1 MTPDERLALLGAD
14 VVAAVRA
21 EARCAADRNPPGPEV
36 IDALRPILT
45 SRPAKKRRAPAR
57 VLPVA
62 A

>member
-1 MTPDERLALLGAD
+1 MTPDERCALLGAD

-21 EARCAADRNPPGPEV
+21 EARYAAEEYPPSVDV

-45 SRPAKKRRAPAR
+45 SKKVQR
-57 VLPVA
+57 VPQATQSPLA